1 MKRVAGAAVL
11 TLGLAMLGF
20 APARAQDT
28 DLGMELPETKREGFT
43 EYRQQAKEVAGGL
56 ICFCPGCDERTVLSE
71 CNCGFAYRELG
82 RVETLLSEGKT
93 PEEVVALYVEEHGRF
108 VLAVPPAK
116 GFHLMA
122 WGLPFVGMLLG
133 ALILWMV
140 LRRITTPRKEGT
152 APAAVETS
160 STSPELLK
168 RAQEELEKYDF

>member
-1 MKRVAGAAVL
+1 MKHVAVVAVL
-11 TLGLAMLGF
+11 TLGLAVLGF
-20 APARAQDT
+20 APVWGQGEDS
-28 DLGMELPETKREGFT
+28 GMEPPETEREGFT
-43 EYRQQAKEVAGGL
+43 QYRQQAKEVASDL

-71 CNCGFAYRELG
+71 CNCGFAYKELD

-93 PEEVVALYVEEHGRF
+93 PEEVIAHYVEEHGRF
-108 VLAVPPAK
+108 VLAVPPAE

>member
-11 TLGLAMLGF
+11 TL
-20 APARAQDT
+20 
-28 DLGMELPETKREGFT
+28 
-43 EYRQQAKEVAGGL
+43 
-56 ICFCPGCDERTVLSE
+56 ICFCPGCDERSVLSE
-71 CNCGFAYRELG
+71 CNCSFAYRELG

-93 PEEVVALYVEEHGRF
+93 PEEVVALYVAEHGRF

-122 WGLPFVGMLLG
+122 WGLPFAGMLLG

-140 LRRITTPRKEGT
+140 LRRITASRKEGA
-152 APAAVETS
+152 APADVETS